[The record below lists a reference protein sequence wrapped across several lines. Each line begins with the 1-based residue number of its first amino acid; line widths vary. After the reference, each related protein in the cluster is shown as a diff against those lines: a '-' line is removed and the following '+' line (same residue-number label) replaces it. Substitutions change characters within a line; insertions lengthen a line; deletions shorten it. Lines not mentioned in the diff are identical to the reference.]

1 MDFKFG
7 KEPAH
12 DESPQQSP
20 DKGRQTGLLI
30 LLLVLVGGFGYLYF
44 FTGMIRPQEQSPT
57 PQPPPQ
63 AVKQPL
69 PSRDAVPAAQPTS
82 PSSVS
87 PAPPVTP
94 GKQQPPAAVGTAIVP
109 AAPSQAPK
117 PAVAKPA
124 DAVKPAAQLVK
135 KEQPKEQPQSAA
147 AKAEVKPAAVQ
158 PTKLAPV
165 EKKPVAKST
174 GPWTVVVGY
183 YVVEEALAADMTR
196 VKKTGL
202 TPVMTSGPKR
212 PATMHRLYVGEYGS
226 RVEGQQVLGKIQQIG
241 GSGFLVQRGDAY
253 ELFAGSYAIQS
264 GAEVE
269 QQRLA
274 AAGIKATIRKVQV
287 PLASRKLTAGTF
299 TDRKTAESAVKKLKD
314 AAIGTPVLE

>member
-7 KEPAH
+7 KEPTH
-12 DESPQQSP
+12 DESPQQSS

-30 LLLVLVGGFGYLYF
+30 LLLVLVGGFGYFYF
-44 FTGMIRPQEQSPT
+44 FTGMIRPQEQPQT

-63 AVKQPL
+63 VVKQPL
-69 PSRDAVPAAQPTS
+69 PSRDAVPAAQPTP
-82 PSSVS
+82 PSSAS

-117 PAVAKPA
+117 PAAAKPA
-124 DAVKPAAQLVK
+124 DTVKPAVQLLK
-135 KEQPKEQPQSAA
+135 KEQPKEQPQPAA
-147 AKAEVKPAAVQ
+147 AKVEVKPAAVQ
-158 PTKLAPV
+158 SAPV
-165 EKKPVAKST
+165 EKKPVAKTT

-226 RVEGQQVLGKIQQIG
+226 RAEGQQVLGKIQQIG

-253 ELFAGSYAIQS
+253 ELFAGSYAIQR

>member
-12 DESPQQSP
+12 DELPPQSS

-44 FTGMIRPQEQSPT
+44 FTGMIRPQEPPQP

-63 AVKQPL
+63 VVKQPL
-69 PSRDAVPAAQPTS
+69 PSRDAVPAAQPTP
-82 PSSVS
+82 PSSAS

-94 GKQQPPAAVGTAIVP
+94 GKQQPPATVGTAIVP
-109 AAPSQAPK
+109 VAPSQTPK
-117 PAVAKPA
+117 PAAAKPA

-135 KEQPKEQPQSAA
+135 KEQPKEQPQPAV
-147 AKAEVKPAAVQ
+147 AKVEVKPVAVQ
-158 PTKLAPV
+158 SAPV
-165 EKKPVAKST
+165 EKKPVTKTT
-174 GPWTVVVGY
+174 GPWTVVVDY

-212 PATMHRLYVGEYGS
+212 PATMHRLYVGECGS
-226 RVEGQQVLGKIQQIG
+226 RAEGQLMLGKIQQIG

-253 ELFAGSYAIQS
+253 ELFAGSYAMQR